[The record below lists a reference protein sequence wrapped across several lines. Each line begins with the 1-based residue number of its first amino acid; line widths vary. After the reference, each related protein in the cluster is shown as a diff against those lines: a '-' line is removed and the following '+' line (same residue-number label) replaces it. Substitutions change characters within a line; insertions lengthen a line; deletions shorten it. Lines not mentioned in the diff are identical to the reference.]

1 MTEQVQL
8 ACTISSTNP
17 TAAVGLEIWIDDTQ
31 IYNTEH
37 VTEPINFVHDFE
49 GPDGEHHV
57 RFVMKNKT
65 PEHTVVDDNGNIT
78 KDAVLSVANVAFDDI
93 ELGHVFVDRAV
104 YHHNFNG
111 SQDAIE
117 DKFFGPMGCNGHV
130 SLQFTTPIYLWLL
143 ENM

>member
-1 MTEQVQL
+1 MDKITVSFDL
-8 ACTISSTNP
+8 TSSDY
-17 TAAVGLEIWIDDTQ
+17 AAALGFELLLDDVLLLSID
-31 IYNTEH
+31 H
-37 VTEPINFVHDFE
+37 VTEPMPVSLEILDDE
-49 GPDGEHHV
+49 GEHEFK
-57 RFVMKNKT
+57 FVMKNKT

-78 KDAVLSVANVAFDDI
+78 KDAVLSIANVAFDDI

-111 SQDAIE
+111 SRDAIE

>member
-1 MTEQVQL
+1 MDKI
-8 ACTISSTNP
+8 TISFDLTSSDY
-17 TAAVGLEIWIDDTQ
+17 ASALGFEVLLDDVLLLSID
-31 IYNTEH
+31 H
-37 VTEPINFVHDFE
+37 VTEPMPVSLEILDDE
-49 GPDGEHHV
+49 AEHELK
-57 RFVMKNKT
+57 FVMKNKT

-78 KDAVLSVANVAFDDI
+78 VDAVLSVANVAFDDI

-111 SQDAIE
+111 SRDAIE